1 MFVQG
6 NPISGL
12 ARTVL
17 VGSALPS
24 TWRKLLIA
32 GLQGKRRLTPLK
44 AALKLSDGDNL
55 IDALVAYDHTH

>member
-24 TWRKLLIA
+24 TWRRHLLM
-32 GLQGKRRLTPLK
+32 GMQGRRRLAPLR
-44 AALKLSDGDNL
+44 AALKLSSEDNL
-55 IDALVAYDHTH
+55 IHALEAYDHTH